1 MIWFNNNLNTPAK
14 TNDPI
19 PFHTRRE
26 REKRMNRTLI
36 YGTLNFNR
44 KTVESAAP
52 NILTRNRKSFKTLL
66 TSTANDED
74 LPHYLYF
81 YLRWTEKKREYC
93 TDVVTVTV
101 IYIHFFYQIWF
112 TSLQLHA
119 VTLES
124 LKKCYNVCERKKS
137 TKKKQL

>member
-1 MIWFNNNLNTPAK
+1 MKGNTKKLYTLSRWFDLIIILIRQQKQT
-14 TNDPI
+14 I
-19 PFHTRRE
+19 RFHSTRGRE

-52 NILTRNRKSFKTLL
+52 NILTHNRKSFKTLL

-81 YLRWTEKKREYC
+81 YLHWTEKKTRILYRCCYC
-93 TDVVTVTV
+93 YCYLYTFFTKFDSL
-101 IYIHFFYQIWF
+101 HFSYM
-112 TSLQLHA
+112 QLH
-119 VTLES
+119 L
-124 LKKCYNVCERKKS
+124 NP
-137 TKKKQL
+137 